1 MASRSSY
8 GTAVAPYTQRVPAN
22 CSLCRP
28 TRQDSLDQSKAMAQT
43 YSTIPEDERLDRSC
57 SIDVDVIDKKT
68 GRRAIIALAALAF
81 AAGAVV
87 STSSP
92 FAPPI
97 AKQLRIYSRRSGKH
111 LPAREKNWSSPV
123 ANKHIPPPPLG

>member
-1 MASRSSY
+1 
-8 GTAVAPYTQRVPAN
+8 
-22 CSLCRP
+22 
-28 TRQDSLDQSKAMAQT
+28 MAQ

-87 STSSP
+87 STKARGATN
-92 FAPPI
+92 F
-97 AKQLRIYSRRSGKH
+97 RITITVTPMG
-111 LPAREKNWSSPV
+111 
-123 ANKHIPPPPLG
+123 